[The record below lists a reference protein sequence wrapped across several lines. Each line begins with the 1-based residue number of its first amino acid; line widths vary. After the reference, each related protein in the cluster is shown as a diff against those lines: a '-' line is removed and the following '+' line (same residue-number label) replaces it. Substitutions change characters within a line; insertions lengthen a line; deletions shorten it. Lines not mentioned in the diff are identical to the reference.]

1 MTFDKLFDLLD
12 VNRDG
17 ELSRSELHIASKR
30 LGWHWHEAP
39 ILAVLDLLS
48 ILKPIPRSTFISY
61 MNQIIEDPLGPYG
74 KVLLNAPHFSSPITP
89 KDDLPSNHKRAAA
102 HNTLKKQ
109 QGVTLH
115 DAIYGDGISL
125 LKHTAG
131 TDAANGY
138 RRLLNSLD
146 SAHISVDDAALLIID
161 PQRSFTNGV
170 WMQSIGS
177 QAEVHVK
184 PIQLAFNNCAHL
196 LNENYRHLE
205 TMFSRCPFPPD
216 SYDWDDGLA
225 GLIDS
230 TQLYFIKPGNS
241 ILFPPTNGFREWVKG
256 IINNGKRILVMG
268 GCTLNS
274 CVRASSIETENHFK
288 DQKLHVV
295 VDLSLS
301 GARASNYRN
310 SPIHG
315 GLSAV
320 ESAVREM
327 IAEGVQVVRR
337 TEWK

>member
-1 MTFDKLFDLLD
+1 MTLDKLFDLLD
-12 VNRDG
+12 LNKDG
-17 ELSRSELHIASKR
+17 ELSRSELQIASKQ

-39 ILAVLDLLS
+39 LLAVLDFLT
-48 ILKPIPRSTFISY
+48 ILKPTPRSTFISY
-61 MNQIIEDPLGPYG
+61 MHQIAEDPLGPYG
-74 KVLLNAPHFSSPITP
+74 KVLLNAPHVSSPITP
-89 KDDLPSNHKRAAA
+89 KDDLPSNHQRAGADT
-102 HNTLKKQ
+102 TLKNRQ
-109 QGVTLH
+109 RVTLH
-115 DAIYGDGISL
+115 DDVYGDGISL
-125 LKHTAG
+125 LEHTAG
-131 TDAANGY
+131 MDTANGY
-138 RRLLNSLD
+138 WRLLNSLD
-146 SAHISVDDAALLIID
+146 SAHIPINDAALLIID

-177 QAEVHVK
+177 HAQVHVR
-184 PIQLAFNNCAHL
+184 PIRLAFNNCARL
-196 LNENYRHLE
+196 LDEKYRHIE

-225 GLIDS
+225 GIIDS

-241 ILFPPTNGFREWVKG
+241 ILFPPTNGFREWIKG

-274 CVRASSIETENHFK
+274 CVRVSSIQTQNHFK
-288 DQKLHVV
+288 DQKLQVV

-301 GARASNYRN
+301 GARASNYRS
-310 SPIHG
+310 SPMYG

-320 ESAVREM
+320 ESAVSEM